1 MIWNTAKYQSN
12 LIKNNM
18 KIIIPI
24 FFFILCGIAFGIL
37 SAIGKSIFE
46 DIKYQYSNSTF
57 LVYHKS
63 NQSDFEISLERNEGG
78 NFVAVLSQEY
88 TPSDIRKLV
97 DDGVLIPEMLN
108 FNQAKMLN
116 SFGLN
121 TASIGKKKLVRVLVI
136 KDNKGLEFAPIFINK
151 KEFEMA
157 IKIAFKP

>member
-1 MIWNTAKYQSN
+1 
-12 LIKNNM
+12 M
-18 KIIIPI
+18 KIIIHTI
-24 FFFILCGIAFGIL
+24 FFILACITFGVL

-46 DIKYQYSNSTF
+46 DIKYQFSHSTF

-78 NFVAVLSQEY
+78 NFVAVLSQDY

-97 DDGVLIPEMLN
+97 DDGVIIPEMLN

-116 SFGLN
+116 SFKLN
-121 TASIGKKKLVRVLVI
+121 TAPIGKKSLVRALII
-136 KDNKGLEFAPIFINK
+136 KDNKGLKFAPIFINR

-157 IKIAFKP
+157 TKIAFKP